1 MNPLRAL
8 PLLLPAALCAVLALP
23 ACAFDQNDP
32 FGFRH
37 DTYTSDD
44 DDADKKEWAEGEVP
58 LPPYP
63 EAQNL
68 YSFYVSPTAT
78 SRFFVDTQN
87 LSIGKDGVVRYTLMI
102 ISPSGVKNVSYEGIR
117 CETRQKRTYALGRP
131 NGEWS
136 RARGAIWTPVRN
148 ETTNRYHAALFLD
161 FFCPD
166 GIIAHKVENVRKA
179 IQKEGEPLGEASQ
192 STR

>member
-1 MNPLRAL
+1 MSPLRCLLVAL
-8 PLLLPAALCAVLALP
+8 GVALAFP
-23 ACAFDQNDP
+23 ACAFDERDP
-32 FGFRH
+32 FGFRR

-44 DDADKKEWAEGEVP
+44 DESGKKEWAESEVP

-68 YSFYVSPTAT
+68 YSFYVSATAS

-87 LSIGKDGVVRYTLMI
+87 LYIGKDGVVRYSLMI
-102 ISPSGVKNVSYEGIR
+102 VSPSGVKNVSYEGIR
-117 CETRQKRTYALGRP
+117 RETREKRTYALGRP

-136 RARGAIWTPVRN
+136 QARGAIWTKIRN
-148 ETTNRYHAALFLD
+148 ETTNRQHAALFLD

-166 GIIAHKVENVRKA
+166 GIIAGKVEDVRKA
-179 IQKEGEPLGEASQ
+179 LQKEGEPFES
-192 STR
+192 SK

>member
-1 MNPLRAL
+1 MKPARFL
-8 PLLLPAALCAVLALP
+8 PILLLVSALP
-23 ACAFDQNDP
+23 AHAFNERDIYG
-32 FGFRH
+32 FGH
-37 DTYTSDD
+37 DTYASDGD
-44 DDADKKEWAEGEVP
+44 AADKKEWTEGEVP

-68 YSFYVSPTAT
+68 YSFYVSTTAT

-102 ISPSGVKNVSYEGIR
+102 VSPSGVKNVSFEGIR
-117 CETRQKRTYALGRP
+117 CETREKRTYALGRP

-136 RARGAIWTPVRN
+136 PARGALWTRIRN

-166 GIIAHKVENVRKA
+166 GIVANKVENVRKA
-179 IQKEGEPLGEASQ
+179 IQKEGEPFGPPPSH
-192 STR
+192 